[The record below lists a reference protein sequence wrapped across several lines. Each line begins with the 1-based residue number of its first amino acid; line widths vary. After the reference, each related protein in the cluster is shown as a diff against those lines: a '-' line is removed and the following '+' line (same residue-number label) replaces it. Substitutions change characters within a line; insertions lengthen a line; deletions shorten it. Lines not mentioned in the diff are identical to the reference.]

1 MSHSVRF
8 SGGEVNYEQEE
19 KIVATHGRRQ
29 VFSYNERIRERK
41 ILESEDELDEL
52 IRQYDAGRNVYVRI
66 RNRLYTPRAFK
77 DEYFLASNSEWDETP
92 LWLIR

>member
-1 MSHSVRF
+1 MSRKKKLWQLTA
-8 SGGEVNYEQEE
+8 EDKYYTP
-19 KIVATHGRRQ
+19 IV
-29 VFSYNERIRERK
+29 VSYNERIRERK

-77 DEYFLASNSEWDETP
+77 DEYFLASNREWDETP
-92 LWLIR
+92 QWLMRRFNRKG